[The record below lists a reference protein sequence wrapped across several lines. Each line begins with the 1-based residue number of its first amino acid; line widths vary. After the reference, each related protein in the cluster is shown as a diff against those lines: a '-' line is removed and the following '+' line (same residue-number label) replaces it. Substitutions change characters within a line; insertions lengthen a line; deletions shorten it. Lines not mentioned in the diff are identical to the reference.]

1 MAEQVKGVDGEEYVK
16 VDGRWYKAVPAE
28 AVIPAAEPDPE
39 PTP

>member
-28 AVIPAAEPDPE
+28 AVIPAEAPE
-39 PTP
+39 EEGGA